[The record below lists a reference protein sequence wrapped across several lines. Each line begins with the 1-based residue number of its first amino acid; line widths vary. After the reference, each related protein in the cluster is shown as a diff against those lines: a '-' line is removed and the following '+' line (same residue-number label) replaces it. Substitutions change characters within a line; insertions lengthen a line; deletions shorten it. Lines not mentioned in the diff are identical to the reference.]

1 MGSVQERIR
10 GIGMIRFLTP
20 ALMVLRLL
28 NCVPAEATP
37 LGILESQAPL
47 INQTERQSIVKAA
60 EACCTGYFRDGF
72 G

>member
-28 NCVPAEATP
+28 NCVPAEVTP

-47 INQTERQSIVKAA
+47 INQTERSNSK
-60 EACCTGYFRDGF
+60 F
-72 G
+72 GVG